1 MKRFK
6 TGFSLAE
13 VLLTLA
19 IVSIIATI
27 GFTMSRKGIEKA
39 YNGYIYNG
47 YNSLT
52 IAIAEA
58 KARGYA
64 FDGENFGKEKA
75 QKDVSGSGYGFCNA
89 VEDVL
94 TTTKPAKQTAFVG
107 YNIANVFK
115 QFLIGSNGIIT
126 GAVADIDVPQT
137 GEGFELPD
145 VDRGDDPNFDPDWW
159 KKPNKPN
166 PDPDTGTGTGTVIR
180 NYNITSNATS
190 NGISYK
196 FELELDENGLPNAK
210 VLKIPQFTNNNGNL
224 IKSGD
229 ETKKCSYIL
238 VTMDV
243 PAMKYKDSNNQF
255 KETKSYKFMYF
266 YETDYPLIP
275 TKDSE
280 LTKGSELLT
289 DVSKLAYTIDD
300 GETGRM
306 INGTYKPRSY
316 YSFKEAA
323 CRVYG
328 GIQDDKEEYLF
339 GDDCK
344 GFTPVLGSMLLV
356 NPVSILH

>member
-58 KARGYA
+58 NGRGHA
-64 FDGENFGKEKA
+64 FNGENFSSK
-75 QKDVSGSGYGFCNA
+75 KDVKKDDPKYGFCNA

-94 TTTKPAKQTAFVG
+94 RTRPANQTAFVG

-166 PDPDTGTGTGTVIR
+166 PDPDTGTGTVIR

-224 IKSGD
+224 KPSGTT
-229 ETKKCSYIL
+229 ETKTCSYIL
-238 VTMDV
+238 ITMDV
-243 PAMKYKDSNNQF
+243 PAMKYKHNGQF

-275 TKDSE
+275 ADE
-280 LTKGSELLT
+280 DSELLT

-328 GIQDDKEEYLF
+328 EISYGQHYLF
-339 GDDCK
+339 GGECPQDN
-344 GFTPVLGSMLLV
+344 TPVLGSMLLV

>member
-58 KARGYA
+58 NARGHA
-64 FDGENFGKEKA
+64 FNGTNFGEEKP
-75 QKDVSGSGYGFCNA
+75 KDASKYGFCNA

-94 TTTKPAKQTAFVG
+94 RTRPANQTAFVG

-210 VLKIPQFTNNNGNL
+210 VLKIPQFTNNNGDL
-224 IKSGD
+224 IQAGD

-328 GIQDDKEEYLF
+328 EISYGQHYLF
-339 GDDCK
+339 GGECPQDN
-344 GFTPVLGSMLLV
+344 TPVLGSMLLV

>member
-58 KARGYA
+58 NARGFA
-64 FDGENFGKEKA
+64 FNGVNLGDPEAEK
-75 QKDVSGSGYGFCNA
+75 QTDEKYGFCNA

-94 TTTKPAKQTAFVG
+94 RTRPANQTAFVG

-126 GAVADIDVPQT
+126 GAVVDVDDTQAD
-137 GEGFELPD
+137 GGFELPD
-145 VDRGDDPNFDPDWW
+145 VDRGDDGQGIDPDWW
-159 KKPNKPN
+159 KPKSND
-166 PDPDTGTGTGTVIR
+166 PDPDTDTDTSKT
-180 NYNITSNATS
+180 YNIESDATS

-196 FELELDENGLPNAK
+196 FVLEPDPVTGLPKAK
-210 VLKIPQFTNNNGNL
+210 DLKIPQFTNNNGNL
-224 IKSGD
+224 TKSGD

-238 VTMDV
+238 ITMDV
-243 PAMKYKDSNNQF
+243 PAMKYKDNGQF

-275 TKDSE
+275 ADE
-280 LTKGSELLT
+280 DSELLT

-316 YSFKEAA
+316 YSFNEAA

-328 GIQDDKEEYLF
+328 EISYGQHYLF
-339 GDDCK
+339 GKCPDDN
-344 GFTPVLGSMLLV
+344 TPVLGSMLLV

>member
-58 KARGYA
+58 NARGHA
-64 FDGENFGKEKA
+64 FNGENFSSKEDVK
-75 QKDVSGSGYGFCNA
+75 KDDSDYGFCNA
-89 VEDVL
+89 VKDVL
-94 TTTKPAKQTAFVG
+94 TTTKPANQTAFVG

-126 GAVADIDVPQT
+126 GAGVYVEEPETD
-137 GEGFELPD
+137 EGFELPD
-145 VDRGDDPNFDPDWW
+145 VDRGDDEQGLRPPEDGSGGDSEDASVPIINNSYTID
-159 KKPNKPN
+159 
-166 PDPDTGTGTGTVIR
+166 
-180 NYNITSNATS
+180 SNATS

-196 FELELDENGLPNAK
+196 FKLDENGLPYSKN
-210 VLKIPQFTNNNGNL
+210 LTIPQITNNNNGNL
-224 IKSGD
+224 EFLPNST
-229 ETKKCSYIL
+229 ETKTCSYIL
-238 VTMDV
+238 ITMDV

-255 KETKSYKFMYF
+255 KETKSYEFMYF

-275 TKDSE
+275 TDSE

-328 GIQDDKEEYLF
+328 DIRYDQEKYLF
-339 GDDCK
+339 GDECPQ
-344 GFTPVLGSMLLV
+344 GNTPVLGSMLLV

>member
-58 KARGYA
+58 KARGFA
-64 FDGENFGKEKA
+64 FNGVNLGDPKAEK
-75 QKDVSGSGYGFCNA
+75 QTDDKYGFCNA
-89 VEDVL
+89 VKDVL
-94 TTTKPAKQTAFVG
+94 TTTRSANQADFVG

-126 GAVADIDVPQT
+126 GAGVYVEEPQT
-137 GEGFELPD
+137 GGGSDVQGPD
-145 VDRGDDPNFDPDWW
+145 RDDDGQGLRPPGDGSGDDSEDVTEP
-159 KKPNKPN
+159 
-166 PDPDTGTGTGTVIR
+166 TVTDNCYTID
-180 NYNITSNATS
+180 SNATS

-196 FELELDENGLPNAK
+196 FELDENGLPYSKN
-210 VLKIPQFTNNNGNL
+210 LTIPRITNNNGNL
-224 IKSGD
+224 KFSPNSP
-229 ETKKCSYIL
+229 ETKTCSYIL
-238 VTMDV
+238 ITMDV
-243 PAMKYKDSNNQF
+243 PTMKYKDSNNQF

-275 TKDSE
+275 ADE
-280 LTKGSELLT
+280 DSELLT

-316 YSFKEAA
+316 YSFNEAA

-328 GIQDDKEEYLF
+328 NIRYDQEKYLF
-339 GDDCK
+339 GNECPD
-344 GFTPVLGSMLLV
+344 GNTPVLGSMLLV